1 MSDSILVWNFLTR
14 EFTND
19 HPVIYLH
26 CCGSVRSSANAMDK
40 ALALTEPIFCP
51 PLKLIF
57 VKTIIKAFLD
67 MKKKQYLS
75 SEITIK
81 SIY

>member
-14 EFTND
+14 EFTDD

-40 ALALTEPIFCP
+40 ALVITEQIFCP
-51 PLKLIF
+51 PLELSF
-57 VKTIIKAFLD
+57 VKTIIKSFLE
-67 MKKKQYLS
+67 MKKKQYLRA
-75 SEITIK
+75 EITIK